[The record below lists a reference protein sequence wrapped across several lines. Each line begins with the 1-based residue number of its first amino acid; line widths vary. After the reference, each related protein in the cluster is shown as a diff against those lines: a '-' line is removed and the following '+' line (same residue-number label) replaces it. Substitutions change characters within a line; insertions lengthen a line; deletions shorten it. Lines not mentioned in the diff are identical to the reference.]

1 MVVLV
6 VAQLDSHQQDM
17 QMVIEEVVRN
27 QGRVK
32 DLIKTDRA
40 IISVASVLTKQLVHL
55 LPIDD
60 LFLDE

>member
-40 IISVASVLTKQLVHL
+40 IISVAPVLTKQLVHL

>member
-6 VAQLDSHQQDM
+6 VARLDRYQQDM
-17 QMVIEEVVRN
+17 QMVIETVLRQ

-32 DLIKTDRA
+32 DLIKTNRA
-40 IISVASVLTKQLVHL
+40 IISVAPVLTKQLVHL
-55 LPIDD
+55 FPIDD